1 MSKLDSSLVQDL
13 SNALIS
19 QWKKEAMRSS
29 IKTLKK
35 KIIDGDK
42 AAKAKLVGKVKGHQ
56 IVLFGKGSSL
66 PLAHLLSSTSS
77 YN

>member
-1 MSKLDSSLVQDL
+1 MWLHVGTFFSFVQDL

-42 AAKAKLVGKVKGHQ
+42 AAKAKLVGKVKSHHYRRMCM
-56 IVLFGKGSSL
+56 LFGKGSPQS
-66 PLAHLLSSTSS
+66 
-77 YN
+77 